1 MVKLL
6 ILLLKVDEK
15 VHKIKSSLDAAD
27 MFLTRHMMQG
37 LELPQNPLINIL
49 TRPRI
54 PRHVAVASHR
64 VSSPGLRIINY
75 CSESRVSSQNRN
87 DLMSNDG

>member
-6 ILLLKVDEK
+6 VLLQKEDGKVK
-15 VHKIKSSLDAAD
+15 VVPEIKSSLDAAD
-27 MFLTRHMMQG
+27 MLLTRHMMQG

-54 PRHVAVASHR
+54 SLFAVTGPHPRA
-64 VSSPGLRIINY
+64 
-75 CSESRVSSQNRN
+75 CKSEPRAGF
-87 DLMSNDG
+87 LPKIGMI

>member
-6 ILLLKVDEK
+6 VLLQKVDGK
-15 VHKIKSSLDAAD
+15 VKVVPEIKSSLDAAD
-27 MFLTRHMMQG
+27 ILLTRHMMQG

-54 PRHVAVASHR
+54 PLFAVTGSHPR
-64 VSSPGLRIINY
+64 ACKSSTIVPRAGFHPKIGMI
-75 CSESRVSSQNRN
+75 
-87 DLMSNDG
+87 